1 MGIGNMCKKRDED
14 QTWSYRDVLEDR
26 QQHIQTDTIITILCR
41 HTASKVNTMQNKPKG
56 KVGVQNKPKG
66 KVGVVAFYN
75 VWPGDNGLFLQGCNP
90 LLAND
95 GQNKTSDVTAA
106 ILLQE
111 LLHVLSARPDTNNLH
126 LAPD

>member
-1 MGIGNMCKKRDED
+1 MGIGNMCQKRDED

-41 HTASKVNTMQNKPKG
+41 HTASKVNTM
-56 KVGVQNKPKG
+56 QNKPKG

-126 LAPD
+126 LAQD